1 MAKKET
7 EAQLTEKL
15 QALKLENETEGVKE
29 IEAILKKR
37 NLTITTNVTVHLNG
51 QPIGIVIKSN

>member
-7 EAQLTEKL
+7 EKELTDKL
-15 QALKLENETEGVKE
+15 TALKNENEQEGLKE

-37 NLTITTNVTVHLNG
+37 NLSITTNISVHLNG
-51 QPIGIVIKSN
+51 QPVGIVIKSN

>member
-7 EAQLTEKL
+7 EVELTEKL
-15 QALKLENETEGVKE
+15 QALKVQNEQEGVKE

-51 QPIGIVIKSN
+51 QPIGIVIKSL

>member
-7 EAQLTEKL
+7 EVQLTEKL

>member
-7 EAQLTEKL
+7 EQELIKRLTAIKE
-15 QALKLENETEGVKE
+15 ENEKEGFKE

-37 NLTITTNVTVHLNG
+37 NLTITTNVSVHLNG
-51 QPIGIVIKSN
+51 QPIQIVIKSL